1 MIYQALLLSAIGTD
15 QDHFPVVL
23 AAAVMVCTLSPVLI
37 PFSKIV
43 PYGIPLA
50 DERTTREAQV
60 SSTGLMMTKP
70 KTTEM
75 EISAILTPPRRPF

>member
-1 MIYQALLLSAIGTD
+1 MALMAGLNFDL
-15 QDHFPVVL
+15 
-23 AAAVMVCTLSPVLI
+23 MVCTLSPVLI

-60 SSTGLMMTKP
+60 SELNLEVPVNNFS
-70 KTTEM
+70 
-75 EISAILTPPRRPF
+75 R